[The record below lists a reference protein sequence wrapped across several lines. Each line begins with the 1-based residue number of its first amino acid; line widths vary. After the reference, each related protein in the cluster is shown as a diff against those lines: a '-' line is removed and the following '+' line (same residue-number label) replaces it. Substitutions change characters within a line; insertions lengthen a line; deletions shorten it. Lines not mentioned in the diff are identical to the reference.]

1 MHLFLKF
8 SFCGLLRK
16 VELYKQA
23 YIISN
28 AINAF
33 FHQFSDGIIVRQLKS
48 GGTAKVKGLNPGL
61 VWGPKKL
68 LWNPFS
74 NNECETFGCSSTG

>member
-1 MHLFLKF
+1 MYLTEKLNFTNKWI
-8 SFCGLLRK
+8 
-16 VELYKQA
+16 

-28 AINAF
+28 ATNAF
-33 FHQFSDGIIVRQLKS
+33 FHLLSDSVRVRQLKKR
-48 GGTAKVKGLNPGL
+48 GTGKVKGLNPGL
-61 VWGPKKL
+61 LWGPKKL